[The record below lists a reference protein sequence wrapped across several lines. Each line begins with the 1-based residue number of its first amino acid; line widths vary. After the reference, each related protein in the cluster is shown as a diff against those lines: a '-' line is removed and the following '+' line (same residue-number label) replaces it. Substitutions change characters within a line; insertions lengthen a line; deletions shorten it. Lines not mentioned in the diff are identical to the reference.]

1 MPGHGIQTASTD
13 QLQVAVNRPAV
24 VLLELDSLLVEAFK
38 LKVHQCFAGVF
49 ERYLS
54 DNWTDPKVYQL
65 ATRLVVHADLDR
77 LFDELHSDM
86 LGHNPK
92 KEDLLEYVASY
103 IRYLFG
109 TANKQFPDALSNL
122 MDIVL
127 LEQYSKDV
135 IQTEVDERAYHQ
147 LVGWK
152 EAGIGLFLATNDY
165 SSAAMRTFLGKT
177 NMGDIGTLFGGLI
190 DKSDAGGQLYAEESV
205 GRILDHLNSVARVR
219 PQEILFI
226 TRSALMAKATKAAS
240 AGVLIQLGESNR
252 AQVEQHAAAT
262 ANVRIVENLADIDFN

>member
-1 MPGHGIQTASTD
+1 
-13 QLQVAVNRPAV
+13 
-24 VLLELDSLLVEAFK
+24 
-38 LKVHQCFAGVF
+38 
-49 ERYLS
+49 
-54 DNWTDPKVYQL
+54 
-65 ATRLVVHADLDR
+65 VHADLDR

-109 TANKQFPDALSNL
+109 TAKKQFPDALSDL

-190 DKSDAGGQLYAEESV
+190 DKSDAGGQLYAEESA
-205 GRILDHLNSVARVR
+205 GLILDHLNSVARVQ
-219 PQEILFI
+219 PQDVLII
-226 TRSALMAKATKAAS
+226 TRSALMAKASKAAS
-240 AGVLIQLGESNR
+240 AGVIIQLGESNR

-262 ANVRIVENLADIDFN
+262 ANVRIVRNLAEIDFN